1 MEIAI
6 IGAGMAGLS
15 CAKRLRE
22 GGHELTL
29 FDKGRGPG
37 GRMSTRRMEVDGET
51 VRFDHGA
58 QYFTARDPDFK
69 EQVSAWHAAGIVA
82 PWKAGGDDA
91 WVGTPGM
98 NAPIRA
104 MAEDLGVRFSHRVE
118 SIAKHD
124 GTWRLEGEGIEPASY
139 DAAIIAVPA
148 EQAAPLLARQR
159 ADWGELASATVSD
172 PCWTLML
179 AFDQR
184 VAHQADAIREAG
196 PIGWA
201 ARDSAKPERETGERW
216 VVQADPR
223 WSADHLEDSAEEVST
238 LLLQQFASAIGQDL
252 PAIAASSAHRW
263 RFAKSGRAGAEKLW
277 DADLRLGACGDWLI
291 APRVEAAFM
300 SGRALAEEILFRAR
314 QT

>member
-1 MEIAI
+1 MTIAI
-6 IGAGMAGLS
+6 IGAGMAGLT
-15 CAKRLRE
+15 CAMRLRE
-22 GGHELTL
+22 GGHAVTL

-37 GRMSTRRMEVDGET
+37 GRMSTRRMDVDGET

-58 QYFTARDPDFK
+58 QYFTARDPGFMK
-69 EQVSAWHAAGIVA
+69 QVSAWHAAGIVA
-82 PWKAGGDDA
+82 PWKAGGEDA

-104 MAEDLGVRFSHRVE
+104 MAEELGVRFSSRVE
-118 SIAKHD
+118 SIAIDD
-124 GTWRLEGEGIEPASY
+124 GAWRLEGDDIDTALY

-148 EQAAPLLARQR
+148 EQAAPLLAPHRS
-159 ADWGELASATVSD
+159 DWSELAAGTASD

-179 AFDQR
+179 AFEQR
-184 VAHQADAIREAG
+184 VAHDADAVREVG

-201 ARDSAKPERETGERW
+201 ARDSAKPGRGEGERW
-216 VVQADPR
+216 VIQADPH
-223 WSADHLEDSAEEVST
+223 WSAEHLEDNADDVSK
-238 LLLQQFASAIGQDL
+238 LLLQEFASAIGQDL

-263 RFAKSGRAGAEKLW
+263 RFAKSGRAGTQKLW

-300 SGRALAEEILFRAR
+300 SGRALADEMLSRA
-314 QT
+314 